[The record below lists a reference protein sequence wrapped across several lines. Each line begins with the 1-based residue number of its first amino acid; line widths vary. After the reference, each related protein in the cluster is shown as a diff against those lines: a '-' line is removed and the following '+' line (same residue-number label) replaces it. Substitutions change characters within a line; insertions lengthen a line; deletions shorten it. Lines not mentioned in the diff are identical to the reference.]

1 MKKTIK
7 LKQLALILGLSMLMT
22 AVASLGVTWLAVDDE
37 LSELL
42 YEDIRQQTELLSRML
57 HRGHIKPDELKQF
70 LSESFIDDGE
80 DTFLISVEHIKDGW
94 FASNLEIERSYGSSD
109 SGVTQLAFAGHI
121 WKGYQLR
128 DGNLLIKLLRRDDM
142 AADIKGDVIED
153 ALLPVLIG
161 NVFSLLI
168 LMALLS
174 IVTSPLSKLVR
185 QIEQRKADDLTDF
198 ELSGRLTELQAISV
212 SLNQLMQGIKSTLER
227 EKRFASDVAHELRTP
242 LATLKLELA
251 LPDTDL
257 TAMRQEVDR
266 LIRVVE
272 QLMTLARIESG
283 YWQQQAET
291 LDLKSTLIDVCQRLE
306 PRISAAGL
314 SLSLNLQDIP
324 LKGDS
329 TLLGL
334 LVENLLLN
342 VIKHAK
348 GATQVSLELNPEK
361 SDFLV
366 LKDDGP
372 GISAEQRQLML
383 EPFVRLDQRREGLG
397 LGLSI
402 CKQIAE
408 QHGFI
413 LRLEDASPGLSV
425 SLSRD
430 AVAE

>member
-1 MKKTIK
+1 MKKSIK
-7 LKQLALILGLSMLMT
+7 LKQLALILGLSMLIT
-22 AVASLGVTWLAVDDE
+22 AVTSIVVTWLAVDDE

-57 HRGHIKPDELKQF
+57 HRGHIEPDELKQF
-70 LSESFIDDGE
+70 LSESFIDDDE
-80 DTFLISVEHIKDGW
+80 DTFLISVEHIKEGW
-94 FASNLEIERSYGSSD
+94 FVSNLEIERSYGSPE
-109 SGVTQLAFAGHI
+109 SGVTQLVFQGHT

-128 DGNLLIKLLRRDDM
+128 EGNLLIKLLRRDDM

-153 ALLPVLIG
+153 TLLPVLIG

-198 ELSGRLTELQAISV
+198 EPSGRLTELQAISV

-372 GISAEQRQLML
+372 GISDEQRQLML
-383 EPFVRLDQRREGLG
+383 EPFVRQDQRREGLG

-413 LRLEDASPGLSV
+413 LKLKDASPGLSV
-425 SLSRD
+425 TLSRNTN
-430 AVAE
+430 VK

>member
-57 HRGHIKPDELKQF
+57 HRGHIEPDELKQF
-70 LSESFIDDGE
+70 LSESFIDDDE

-161 NVFSLLI
+161 NIISLLI
-168 LMALLS
+168 LITLLS
-174 IVTSPLSKLVR
+174 IVTSPLSRLVR

-266 LIRVVE
+266 LIRVIE
-272 QLMTLARIESG
+272 QLMTLARLESG
-283 YWQQQAET
+283 YWQQQTKT
-291 LDLKSTLIDVCQRLE
+291 LDLKPTLLDVCQRL
-306 PRISAAGL
+306 RHRLSAAGL
-314 SLSLNLQDIP
+314 SLSLNLQDMQ
-324 LKGDS
+324 LKGDP
-329 TLLGL
+329 TLLAL
-334 LVENLLLN
+334 LIENLLLN
-342 VIKHAK
+342 TIKHAR
-348 GATQVSLELNPEK
+348 GATEVSLELNPDRN
-361 SDFLV
+361 DFLT
-366 LKDDGP
+366 LKDNGP
-372 GISAEQRQLML
+372 GISAEQRHLML

-413 LRLEDASPGLSV
+413 LKLEDASPGLSV

-430 AVAE
+430 AIAE